1 MLNCKETTHLISE
14 AQDRSLSFTEK
25 AGLETHLLMCSGCR
39 RYREQMVFLRT
50 LCRQYPDRLT
60 ANPDQENSP

>member
-25 AGLETHLLMCSGCR
+25 AALEMHLLMCSGCS
-39 RYREQMVFLRT
+39 RYREQTKFLRT
-50 LCRQYPDRLT
+50 LC
-60 ANPDQENSP
+60 QEHPTHLHASADKD